1 MPKTSVAQSPL
12 VMIRTF
18 SARLRVLDR
27 SSIGRRSLGA
37 EAGDTLLE
45 VIVSALLLGIIV
57 VGLFSGLNS
66 TNAATSL
73 NRARS
78 QADALAEQNEEQLH
92 SLPISTL
99 KGLEEKAVSKTV
111 EQGGTKFEVTSSASY
126 YPASSTSSSCTSSST
141 TEVGYIQTASTVTW
155 HSLGK
160 GKPVVQ
166 TGIVSPPPDTSL
178 IVEVTNELGEP
189 VAGMEAQVTGPTS
202 ATALTSASGCAIL
215 AVSPGE
221 YAINVHRTGYVDQN
235 WFPESKEDPFYEKTV
250 YLPAETTTKKQYL
263 FAPAAQLK
271 PLTFKYLNPE
281 SGKEEEDKA
290 TNATLENTEMS
301 PPTRLVQK
309 EGSATYLATMQ
320 TEKIIYPFNKT
331 SYTLYAG
338 SCVANKPPV
347 EKERTTV
354 TFLPEKEKEAKLV
367 LPSLAVDVWQNSKK
381 EWEKETPKKLIGSKP
396 EIFLYDTDEGCESK
410 RQTPETIMPT
420 KEKLGAL
427 KYPGQPWGTYT
438 VCVNVPFENKTTKK
452 IENKHFEEPAQKN
465 NNPKK
470 EGTVVNLYEGGS
482 KGEGLKPVTGEE
494 SCP

>member
-1 MPKTSVAQSPL
+1 
-12 VMIRTF
+12 MIRTF
-18 SARLRVLDR
+18 SARLRVRGR
-27 SSIGRRSLGA
+27 SSIGRRSLAA

-45 VIVSALLLGIIV
+45 VIISALLLGIIV
-57 VGLFSGLNS
+57 VGVFSGLNS

-99 KGLEEKAVSKTV
+99 SKLEEKAVSKTV
-111 EQGGTKFEVTSSASY
+111 EQGGTKFEVISSATY
-126 YPASSTSSSCTSSST
+126 YPASSTSSSCTSSSA

-160 GKPVVQ
+160 GKPVVE

-178 IVEVTNELGEP
+178 IVEVTNELAEP

-202 ATALTSASGCAIL
+202 ASALTSVSGCAIL

-235 WFPESKEDPFYEKTV
+235 WFPESKEDSFYEKTV

-271 PLTFKYLNPE
+271 PLTFKYLNPTN
-281 SGKEEEDKA
+281 GKEEEDKA
-290 TNATLENTEMS
+290 LNATLENPEMS
-301 PPTRLVQK
+301 PTTRLVEK
-309 EGSATYLATMQ
+309 EGNATYLATMQ
-320 TEKIIYPFNKT
+320 TAKIIYPFHKK

-338 SCVANKPPV
+338 SCIANKPPV
-347 EKERTTV
+347 EEKEQTTV
-354 TFLPEKEKEAKLV
+354 PFFPEKEQKATLV
-367 LPSLAVDVWQNSKK
+367 LPALIVDVWTGT
-381 EWEKETPKKLIGSKP
+381 EKSRGGLIKTAP
-396 EIFLYDTDEGCESK
+396 EIFLSDTDEGCESTYHK
-410 RQTPETIMPT
+410 QETIIPT
-420 KEKLGAL
+420 NEKVGAL

-452 IENKHFEEPAQKN
+452 IENKHFEQLGQKN
-465 NNPKK
+465 SNPKK
-470 EGTVVNLYEGGS
+470 EGTVVNLYEGGP
-482 KGEGLKPVTGEE
+482 EGKELKAE

>member
-1 MPKTSVAQSPL
+1 
-12 VMIRTF
+12 MIRTF
-18 SARLRVLDR
+18 SVRLRVL
-27 SSIGRRSLGA
+27 GRSLIGVTA
-37 EAGDTLLE
+37 PSLRADAGDTLLE

-66 TNAATSL
+66 TNAATSI

-99 KGLEEKAVSKTV
+99 KQLEEKAVTKAV
-111 EQGGTKFEVTSSASY
+111 EQGGTKFEVTSSATY
-126 YPASSTSSSCTSSST
+126 YPASSTSSSCTSSSAA
-141 TEVGYIQTASTVTW
+141 EVGYIQTASTVTW

-160 GKPVVQ
+160 GKPVVE

-178 IVEVTNELGEP
+178 IVEVTNELAEP

-202 ATALTSASGCAIL
+202 ASALTSTSGCAIL

-235 WFPESKEDPFYEKTV
+235 WFPETKEDSFYEKTV

-271 PLTFKYLNPE
+271 PLTFKYLNPTN
-281 SGKEEEDKA
+281 GKEEEDKA
-290 TNATLENTEMS
+290 LNATLENTEMS
-301 PPTRLVQK
+301 PTTRLVEK
-309 EGSATYLATMQ
+309 EGNATYLATMQ
-320 TEKIIYPFNKT
+320 TAKIIYPFHKR

-347 EKERTTV
+347 E
-354 TFLPEKEKEAKLV
+354 EKEQTTEAFPPELETGLKLI
-367 LPSLAVDVWQNSKK
+367 LPSLIVDVWKGS
-381 EWEKETPKKLIGSKP
+381 EAETKTKP
-396 EIFLYDTDEGCESK
+396 ELVKEKPKIFLSDTDKGCEE
-410 RQTPETIMPT
+410 TYHEPETIEPT
-420 KEKLGAL
+420 KKEVGAL

-452 IENKHFEEPAQKN
+452 IENKHFEQTGQKN

-470 EGTVVNLYEGGS
+470 EGTVVNLYEGGP
-482 KGEGLKPVTGEE
+482 EGKELKAE

>member
-1 MPKTSVAQSPL
+1 
-12 VMIRTF
+12 MIRTF
-18 SARLRVLDR
+18 SARLRVLGR
-27 SSIGRRSLGA
+27 SSIGRRSLAA

-111 EQGGTKFEVTSSASY
+111 EQGGTKFEVISSATY

-141 TEVGYIQTASTVTW
+141 AEVGYIQTASTVTW
-155 HSLGK
+155 HGLSK

-189 VAGMEAQVTGPTS
+189 VAGMEAQVTGPSS
-202 ATALTSASGCAIL
+202 ASALTSTSGCAIL

-235 WFPESKEDPFYEKTV
+235 WFPESKEDSFYEKTV

-271 PLTFKYLNPE
+271 PLTFKYLNPTN
-281 SGKEEEDKA
+281 GKEEEDKA
-290 TNATLENTEMS
+290 LNATLENPEMS
-301 PPTRLVQK
+301 PTTRLVEK
-309 EGSATYLATMQ
+309 EGNATPLATMQ
-320 TEKIIYPFNKT
+320 TEKIVYPFHKT

-338 SCVANKPPV
+338 SCAANKPSV

-354 TFLPEKEKEAKLV
+354 TFLPEKEQKANLV
-367 LPSLAVDVWQNSKK
+367 LPSLVVKVYEGTKAAPK
-381 EWEKETPKKLIGSKP
+381 ELVSTP
-396 EIFLYDTDEGCESK
+396 EIFLSDTDEGCEHTWQK
-410 RQTPETIMPT
+410 PKTAATTKNPT
-420 KEKLGAL
+420 TKLMEYPKGGAL
-427 KYPGQPWGTYT
+427 EYPGQPWGTYT
-438 VCVNVPFENKTTKK
+438 VCLNDGSSKR
-452 IENKHFEEPAQKN
+452 IEKPGIKN
-465 NNPKK
+465 NHP
-470 EGTVVNLYEGGS
+470 EQAGT
-482 KGEGLKPVTGEE
+482 PVTFYENEGFETG